1 MRLACRSWSST
12 LPRTWRTSLNENRS
26 LMTIVPPLR
35 LGCRGADSLVRAS
48 RGIASAVSQGCAGS
62 ADAAILFGIVGAAVR
77 FVYAADPGQANE
89 GMHEGKNRNFSLPE
103 SDAPS
108 AWRLA
113 PGRVNRTAK
122 VR

>member
-26 LMTIVPPLR
+26 LMTIVTPLR

-89 GMHEGKNRNFSLPE
+89 GMHEMSPL
-103 SDAPS
+103 S
-108 AWRLA
+108 RL
-113 PGRVNRTAK
+113 TCCLMYQAK
-122 VR
+122 GPTRGDR

>member
-89 GMHEGKNRNFSLPE
+89 GMHE
-103 SDAPS
+103 
-108 AWRLA
+108 
-113 PGRVNRTAK
+113 VCRTTLQSTDLVCCK
-122 VR
+122 HPI